1 MNVPTLIAGV
11 IVIMVIG
18 SVIFFQ
24 IRRRKQGKSA
34 CSCGCGCSGCAM
46 SGSCNTKK

>member
-11 IVIMVIG
+11 VVIMVIG

-24 IRRRKQGKSA
+24 IRRRKQGKPGG
-34 CSCGCGCSGCAM
+34 SCGCGCSGCAM